1 MATKKETDVKTKTT
15 RKTSTKKTEEPKIDS
30 NVVEMLMKQI
40 AELQAQIQQQNK
52 EEEKVESKKKE
63 EKSDRKRRNTFN
75 DIRDVEVEVQ
85 RVIGGIGDVKYIDKK
100 TGDEYTWKEEGSIEY
115 MTGDVLRRM
124 NSTSQLFLKAPWLR
138 ILDNDEV
145 IEVLGLK
152 ELYKNIDSIEDIDL
166 LASMDED
173 ELEKLVKSLS
183 LEYKNVLSTNIAYKI
198 NSEELNNIN
207 TIRKFERVLGKEFL
221 N

>member
-1 MATKKETDVKTKTT
+1 MATKKEADVKTKTT
-15 RKTSTKKTEEPKIDS
+15 RKTSTKKIEEATIDN

-40 AELQAQIQQQNK
+40 AELQAQIQQQDK
-52 EEEKVESKKKE
+52 KVEVKE
-63 EKSDRKRRNTFN
+63 STEKTNKKRRNTFN

-85 RVIGGIGDVKYIDKK
+85 RVIGGVGDVKYVDKK

-152 ELYKNIDSIEDIDL
+152 ELYKNIDSIEDVNM

-173 ELEKLVKSLS
+173 ELERLVKSLS
-183 LEYKNVLSTNIAYKI
+183 LEYKNVLSTNVAYKI
-198 NSEELNNIN
+198 SSEELNNIN
-207 TIRKFERVLGKEFL
+207 AIRKFERVLGKEFL

>member
-15 RKTSTKKTEEPKIDS
+15 RKTSTKKTEEVKIDN

-40 AELQAQIQQQNK
+40 AELQAQIQQQDKTVEVK
-52 EEEKVESKKKE
+52 EPTEKTDK
-63 EKSDRKRRNTFN
+63 KRRNTFN

-85 RVIGGIGDVKYIDKK
+85 RVIGGVGDVKYVDKK

-152 ELYKNIDSIEDIDL
+152 ELYKNIDAIEDVNM

-173 ELEKLVKSLS
+173 ELERLVKSLS
-183 LEYKNVLSTNIAYKI
+183 LEYKNVLSTNVAYKI
-198 NSEELNNIN
+198 SSEELNNIN
-207 TIRKFERVLGKEFL
+207 VIRKFERVLGKEFL

>member
-15 RKTSTKKTEEPKIDS
+15 RKTSTKKTEETKIDNS
-30 NVVEMLMKQI
+30 VVEMLMKQI
-40 AELQAQIQQQNK
+40 AELQAQIQQQDK
-52 EEEKVESKKKE
+52 KVEVKE
-63 EKSDRKRRNTFN
+63 SIEKTDKKRRNTFN

-85 RVIGGIGDVKYIDKK
+85 RVIGGVGDVKYVDKK

-152 ELYKNIDSIEDIDL
+152 ELYKNIDSIEDVNM

-173 ELEKLVKSLS
+173 ELERLVKSLS
-183 LEYKNVLSTNIAYKI
+183 LEYKNVLSTNVAYKI
-198 NSEELNNIN
+198 SSEELNNIN
-207 TIRKFERVLGKEFL
+207 AIRKFERVLGKEFL

>member
-15 RKTSTKKTEEPKIDS
+15 RKTSTKKTEETKIDNS
-30 NVVEMLMKQI
+30 VVEMLMKQI
-40 AELQAQIQQQNK
+40 AELQAQIQQQDK
-52 EEEKVESKKKE
+52 KVEVKE
-63 EKSDRKRRNTFN
+63 SIEKTDKKRRNTFN

-85 RVIGGIGDVKYIDKK
+85 RVIGGVGDVKYVDKK

-152 ELYKNIDSIEDIDL
+152 ELYKNIDSIEDVNM
-166 LASMDED
+166 LASMEED
-173 ELEKLVKSLS
+173 ELERLVKSLS
-183 LEYKNVLSTNIAYKI
+183 LEYKNVLSTNVAYKI
-198 NSEELNNIN
+198 SSEELNNIN
-207 TIRKFERVLGKEFL
+207 AIRKFERVLGKEFL

>member
-1 MATKKETDVKTKTT
+1 MATKKEADVKTKTT
-15 RKTSTKKTEEPKIDS
+15 RKTSTKKTEETTIDNS
-30 NVVEMLMKQI
+30 VVEMLMKQI
-40 AELQAQIQQQNK
+40 AELQAQIQQQDK
-52 EEEKVESKKKE
+52 KVEIKESIKKTDK
-63 EKSDRKRRNTFN
+63 KRRNTFN

-85 RVIGGIGDVKYIDKK
+85 RVIGGVGDVKYVDKK

-152 ELYKNIDSIEDIDL
+152 ELYKNIDSIEDVDM

-173 ELEKLVKSLS
+173 ELERLVKSLS
-183 LEYKNVLSTNIAYKI
+183 LEYKNVLSTNVAYKI
-198 NSEELNNIN
+198 SSEELNNIN
-207 TIRKFERVLGKEFL
+207 AIRKFERVLGKEFL

>member
-15 RKTSTKKTEEPKIDS
+15 RKSSAKKTEETQIDN

-40 AELQAQIQQQNK
+40 AELQAQIQQKNK
-52 EEEKVESKKKE
+52 KVESKE
-63 EKSDRKRRNTFN
+63 TTEKTDKKRRNTFN

-152 ELYKNIDSIEDIDL
+152 ELYKNIDAIEDINM

-173 ELEKLVKSLS
+173 ELERLVKSLS
-183 LEYKNVLSTNIAYKI
+183 LEYKNVLSTNVAYKI
-198 NSEELNNIN
+198 SSEELNNIN
-207 TIRKFERVLGKEFL
+207 AIRKFERVLGKEFL

>member
-15 RKTSTKKTEEPKIDS
+15 RKTSTKKTEETKIDNS
-30 NVVEMLMKQI
+30 VVEMLMKQI
-40 AELQAQIQQQNK
+40 AELQAQIQQQDK
-52 EEEKVESKKKE
+52 KVEVKE
-63 EKSDRKRRNTFN
+63 SIEKTDKKRRNTFN

-85 RVIGGIGDVKYIDKK
+85 RVIGGVGDVKYVDKK

-152 ELYKNIDSIEDIDL
+152 ELYKNIDAIEDVNM
-166 LASMDED
+166 LASMEED
-173 ELEKLVKSLS
+173 ELERLVKSLS
-183 LEYKNVLSTNIAYKI
+183 LEYKNVLSTNVAYKI
-198 NSEELNNIN
+198 SSEELNNIN
-207 TIRKFERVLGKEFL
+207 AIRKFERVLGKEFL

>member
-15 RKTSTKKTEEPKIDS
+15 RKTSTKKTEEATIDN

-40 AELQAQIQQQNK
+40 AELQAQIQQQDK
-52 EEEKVESKKKE
+52 KVEVKE
-63 EKSDRKRRNTFN
+63 STEKTDKKRRNTFN

-85 RVIGGIGDVKYIDKK
+85 RVIGGVGDVKYVDKK

-152 ELYKNIDSIEDIDL
+152 ELYKNIDAIEDVNM

-173 ELEKLVKSLS
+173 ELERLVKSLS
-183 LEYKNVLSTNIAYKI
+183 LEYKNVLSTNVAYKI
-198 NSEELNNIN
+198 SSEELNNIN
-207 TIRKFERVLGKEFL
+207 VIRKFERVLGKEFL